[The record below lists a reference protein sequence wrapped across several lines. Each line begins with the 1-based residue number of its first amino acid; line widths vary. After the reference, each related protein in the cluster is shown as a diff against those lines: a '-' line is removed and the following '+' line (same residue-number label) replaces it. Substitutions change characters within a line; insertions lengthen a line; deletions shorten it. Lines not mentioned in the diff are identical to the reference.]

1 MSLRINYNASAA
13 NTHAALSANDTS
25 LSKSIE
31 RLSSGYKINRAA
43 DGPAGLVNSEKLRAQ
58 VSGLGQAI
66 TNAGDAVNMVKTAEG
81 ALNEVHRML
90 RSMRDLAIH
99 AANTGATDAA
109 AAQADQAQ
117 IDNAI
122 NSLNKIASETQFGN
136 RKLLDGSAGIKTFIN
151 GSKVMSGDFS
161 FAQGLETGADV
172 KIKVTQ
178 AASKAHVTGKRA
190 DGMDATGYSSA
201 TYASSSATLG
211 VAGNIAFTDKDGTTR
226 TVNYGSSSTVSDLV
240 SAVNAFGT
248 TTTGITAEFQSDN
261 GKIALIKTDDTKGA
275 DDVFRWTSAGSHAT
289 AVSSATFASTTTAIG
304 GDGSITVRKEDG
316 TSATVTWKATDQV
329 SNVIA
334 AVNNLGTVQTGIT
347 AAFNTTTGAIDMNKT
362 GTNTGQTDILSW
374 SAVGSNAVSSSTA
387 TFGGLASTMSAGS
400 LDLTKADGTI
410 STVSWSTGSTVA
422 QVITAVNALG
432 TTDSGIT
439 ASYNA
444 TTQKIVMIK
453 TDATTGTSDVLS
465 YTSRGSDAAVS
476 TVATWATGATAFG
489 TTVTGNLTLNLT
501 SGTTAVIALSSV
513 MTSDQLVAAVNALGT
528 ANTGITASYNATTG
542 AIDFTKTDDRKGT
555 EDVLQLSVSSGSFL
569 SNATVLSAT
578 GVGVDSF
585 SLSTSVAGIDVFA
598 HSFSAIGSE
607 VFAASSTIAG
617 ASIDTN
623 NFATEDGSLY
633 INGVKIDY
641 TAGDST
647 SAFIAKINAK
657 TELTG
662 AVASLNTTTGRI
674 EVDSTNYG
682 SKTVLNITSG
692 ELLLGEG
699 SSALNTY
706 GLDAQAEIT
715 KTINGAVSNVSDQE
729 WNRGDG
735 LTLKDSLGNAIVLNA
750 AGGTVTGDATSE
762 FTVEVNSLTFQVG
775 AYADQTREVNIS
787 AVFAYGLGNGAVAD
801 KNVSNL
807 DLTTGQGAQD
817 AIKVLDKA
825 ISDISGIRAS
835 LGATQTNV
843 LESSINSLSIA
854 KENLTASESSIRDT
868 DMAAEMILFTKFQIL
883 QNAGF
888 SMEAQANSGAKQL
901 GTLLQ

>member
-1 MSLRINYNASAA
+1 
-13 NTHAALSANDTS
+13 
-25 LSKSIE
+25 
-31 RLSSGYKINRAA
+31 
-43 DGPAGLVNSEKLRAQ
+43 
-58 VSGLGQAI
+58 
-66 TNAGDAVNMVKTAEG
+66 
-81 ALNEVHRML
+81 
-90 RSMRDLAIH
+90 
-99 AANTGATDAA
+99 
-109 AAQADQAQ
+109 
-117 IDNAI
+117 
-122 NSLNKIASETQFGN
+122 
-136 RKLLDGSAGIKTFIN
+136 
-151 GSKVMSGDFS
+151 
-161 FAQGLETGADV
+161 
-172 KIKVTQ
+172 
-178 AASKAHVTGKRA
+178 
-190 DGMDATGYSSA
+190 
-201 TYASSSATLG
+201 
-211 VAGNIAFTDKDGTTR
+211 
-226 TVNYGSSSTVSDLV
+226 
-240 SAVNAFGT
+240 
-248 TTTGITAEFQSDN
+248 
-261 GKIALIKTDDTKGA
+261 
-275 DDVFRWTSAGSHAT
+275 
-289 AVSSATFASTTTAIG
+289 
-304 GDGSITVRKEDG
+304 
-316 TSATVTWKATDQV
+316 
-329 SNVIA
+329 
-334 AVNNLGTVQTGIT
+334 
-347 AAFNTTTGAIDMNKT
+347 MNKT

-374 SAVGSNAVSSSTA
+374 SAAGSNAVSSSAA

-444 TTQKIVMIK
+444 TTQKIDMIK

-542 AIDFTKTDDRKGT
+542 AIDFAKTDDRKGT

-569 SNATVLSAT
+569 SNAAVLSAT

-617 ASIDTN
+617 ASVDTN
-623 NFATEDGSLY
+623 NFATEDGALY

-674 EVDSTNYG
+674 EVDSTGYG

-868 DMAAEMILFTKFQIL
+868 DMAAEMILFTKYQIL
-883 QNAGF
+883 QQADI
-888 SMEAQANSGAKQL
+888 SMEAQANSGSKQML
-901 GTLLQ
+901 SLLQ